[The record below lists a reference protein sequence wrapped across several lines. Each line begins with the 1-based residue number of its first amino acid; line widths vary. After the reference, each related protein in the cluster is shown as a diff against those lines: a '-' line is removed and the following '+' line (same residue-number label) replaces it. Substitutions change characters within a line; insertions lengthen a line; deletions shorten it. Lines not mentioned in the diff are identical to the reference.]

1 MGPSNVLNA
10 QRLRHRVGRV
20 RAAPGLPSPVTRR
33 RRHRVASGRCCRPV
47 GRKFPLVRRG
57 TPTGRGGLTGGAV
70 SASSIFRCYRGVF
83 WGWFVVRLVGD
94 GCMLYICSKM
104 VGFLV
109 TRPVVRPMG

>member
-1 MGPSNVLNA
+1 MGSSNVLNA

-20 RAAPGLPSPVTRR
+20 RAAPGLPSPVARR
-33 RRHRVASGRCCRPV
+33 RRDRVASGRCCRPV
-47 GRKFPLVRRG
+47 GRKLVRRG

-70 SASSIFRCYRGVF
+70 SDSSIFRCYRGVF
-83 WGWFVVRLVGD
+83 WVWFVARLVGD
-94 GCMLYICSKM
+94 GCMLYICSKV